1 MHKARFQRDGKAL
14 ALSAELRTLGLA
26 VIAYPNFTE
35 VLHIV
40 HIHSHH
46 MPQSVRIEQRMGTF
60 AHRIFGIALHQ
71 AQLFQP
77 FHHHLGGKLV
87 HLHIRNART
96 EGFDRLKCMA
106 FWIS

>member
-60 AHRIFGIALHQ
+60 AHRIFGIAFIKPSSFSPSTITW
-71 AQLFQP
+71 AESSYTF
-77 FHHHLGGKLV
+77 
-87 HLHIRNART
+87 I
-96 EGFDRLKCMA
+96 
-106 FWIS
+106 